1 MNVKGKTWIGVAGAI
16 EEGWHSMRRKCKMK
30 MVHAYLLP
38 LILEEKNSLWCR
50 GSKPGLGSTY
60 QETPGPHCTGYKR
73 EALTQEEKNILLKK
87 HNDLR
92 RTVALGRETRGS
104 PGPQPPASD
113 MSELVLRNSS
123 INYEWDFFRVSWTL
137 LTTGSSIYATRI
149 HWTDHDGSEERF
161 AVGQNYAS
169 SSTTAPTFLKELEVH
184 VQRWY
189 DEVKDVAPDTVN
201 KFPGSS
207 TGIIGHYTQLV
218 WAQTKYVG
226 CGRTFYEDNGKR
238 TTTLLCNYGPAGNFL
253 GSKLYRKGK
262 PCSACKEGATCNDGL
277 CSLPLPY
284 VVGVPVPDKH
294 SKQSASIVE
303 YRMT

>member
-1 MNVKGKTWIGVAGAI
+1 MDTYA
-16 EEGWHSMRRKCKMK
+16 
-30 MVHAYLLP
+30 AYIILLCYLSRWAHCFDYCQLTCLSNGQETP
-38 LILEEKNSLWCR
+38 HTMCEYK
-50 GSKPGLGSTY
+50 
-60 QETPGPHCTGYKR
+60 ETPGPHCTGYKR

-113 MSELVLRNSS
+113 MSELM
-123 INYEWDFFRVSWTL
+123 WDDELAKIAQRWSDQCTEGHDKCRRV
-137 LTTGSSIYATRI
+137 
-149 HWTDHDGSEERF
+149 ERF

-277 CSLPLPY
+277 CSYGGARCNARPELFLSILMSSVLIFVTHY
-284 VVGVPVPDKH
+284 VDLD
-294 SKQSASIVE
+294 
-303 YRMT
+303 